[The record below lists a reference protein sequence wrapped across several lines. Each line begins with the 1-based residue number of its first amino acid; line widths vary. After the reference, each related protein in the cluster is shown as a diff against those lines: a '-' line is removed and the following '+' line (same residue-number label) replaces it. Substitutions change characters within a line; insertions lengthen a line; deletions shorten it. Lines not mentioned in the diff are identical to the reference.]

1 MHKCTHWLVYKRVQL
16 HFMTKSGAILG
27 KGQFKKNGEKYL
39 ESSPFLASLD
49 RTSVHGHS
57 LRVLIKRAFSTSP
70 LPINFAFD
78 RSQIKILQWFSLH
91 WNLQIQGV
99 PVALSKKFAI
109 PVLGNP
115 SKTLQEVCH
124 QPNPQTREIPFSKSL
139 KFTQSLCPECLF
151 WPEQILLH
159 WRKVKSLGQGK
170 YPISCN
176 QGTGGILHCRSYKRV

>member
-1 MHKCTHWLVYKRVQL
+1 MRFEILSSVKIKSNFQSSGKFFDFVHCTTAQCAIAKCTNAQLHKCTHWLVYKRVQL

-78 RSQIKILQWFSLH
+78 RSQIKILQ
-91 WNLQIQGV
+91 
-99 PVALSKKFAI
+99 
-109 PVLGNP
+109 
-115 SKTLQEVCH
+115 
-124 QPNPQTREIPFSKSL
+124 
-139 KFTQSLCPECLF
+139 
-151 WPEQILLH
+151 
-159 WRKVKSLGQGK
+159 
-170 YPISCN
+170 
-176 QGTGGILHCRSYKRV
+176 